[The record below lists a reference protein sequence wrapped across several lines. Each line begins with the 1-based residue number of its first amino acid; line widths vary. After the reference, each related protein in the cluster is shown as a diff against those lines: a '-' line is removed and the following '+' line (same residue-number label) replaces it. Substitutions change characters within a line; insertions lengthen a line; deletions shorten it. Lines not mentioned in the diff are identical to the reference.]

1 MNLVDQIHGGYV
13 HNRRCRV
20 LSDAIAKL
28 IPQNAR
34 VLDVGC
40 GDGLISKI
48 IQQKRPD
55 IAIEGVDVLVRPDTH
70 IEVKHFD
77 GDHLPYPDSS
87 FDAVIFIDVLHHT
100 NDPAILIAEAARVT
114 RGVVLFKDHRRNGV
128 LAGPTLHFM
137 DWVGNARHGVS
148 IPANY
153 WPEERW
159 RETFERLNLT
169 VKDWTSDVPLYPP
182 WAAWVFGRSL
192 HFVAAVA
199 KEGSRSAAKGL

>member
-1 MNLVDQIHGGYV
+1 MSLVDQIHGGYV

-20 LSDAIAKL
+20 LSEAIARL

-48 IQQKRPD
+48 IRDQRSD
-55 IAIEGVDVLVRPDTH
+55 INIEGVDVLVRPDAH

-77 GDHLPYPDSS
+77 GTHLPYPDRS
-87 FDAVIFIDVLHHT
+87 FDAVTFIDVLHHT
-100 NDPAILIAEAARVT
+100 EDPSVLIAEAARVT
-114 RGVVLFKDHRRNGV
+114 RNVVIFKDHRRNGF

-153 WPEERW
+153 WPEKRW
-159 RETFERLNLT
+159 LDAFQRLGLT
-169 VKDWTSDVPLYPP
+169 VKSWTTDVALYPE
-182 WAAWVFGRSL
+182 WASWIFGRSL
-192 HFVAAVA
+192 HFVASVA
-199 KEGSRSAAKGL
+199 RTSA